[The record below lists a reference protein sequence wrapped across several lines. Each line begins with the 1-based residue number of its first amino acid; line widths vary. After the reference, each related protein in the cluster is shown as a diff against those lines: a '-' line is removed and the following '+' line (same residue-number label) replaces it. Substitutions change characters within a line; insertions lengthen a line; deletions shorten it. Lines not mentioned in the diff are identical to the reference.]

1 MREQLF
7 RFWVS
12 SHRRTILLRWWNN
25 SNHAR
30 EKLKPERYY
39 GKIDGRT
46 TKRAKDRA
54 KIRPP
59 TDLADARSLCKV
71 DTLHV
76 LMLDPIQST
85 SGLLYEP
92 TSFSALRHR
101 ISLIKPTTAS
111 KSELISPTV

>member
-7 RFWVS
+7 QFWVS

-39 GKIDGRT
+39 GKIDGRM

-59 TDLADARSLCKV
+59 TDARSLCKV
-71 DTLHV
+71 DNLHV

-85 SGLLYEP
+85 SELVYEP
-92 TSFSALRHR
+92 NSFSALCYC